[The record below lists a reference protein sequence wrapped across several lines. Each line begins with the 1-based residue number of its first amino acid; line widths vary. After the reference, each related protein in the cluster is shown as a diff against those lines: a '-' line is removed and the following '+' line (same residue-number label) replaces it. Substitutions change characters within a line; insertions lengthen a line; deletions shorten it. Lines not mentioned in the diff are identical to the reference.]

1 MQLYLPSTH
10 MVEGGTRVSF
20 DQTVAGPRLRHPG
33 AVLNM
38 THLRLLSDRLPHP
51 GVVLNRTC
59 HHSISDR
66 LPQTCKDDEHDP
78 LWCGPLMFQTNNSVL
93 QDIASKPWVLLLSL
107 IFVSLLLDY
116 KSIVCYFPGI
126 TQPDRRQR

>member
-1 MQLYLPSTH
+1 MQEFTSWVFCESEPTIICSLLAEGSLWFDLKSPLHIRSEGEVQLYLPSTH

-78 LWCGPLMFQTNNSVL
+78 LCT
-93 QDIASKPWVLLLSL
+93 
-107 IFVSLLLDY
+107 
-116 KSIVCYFPGI
+116 
-126 TQPDRRQR
+126 RRHHGETE